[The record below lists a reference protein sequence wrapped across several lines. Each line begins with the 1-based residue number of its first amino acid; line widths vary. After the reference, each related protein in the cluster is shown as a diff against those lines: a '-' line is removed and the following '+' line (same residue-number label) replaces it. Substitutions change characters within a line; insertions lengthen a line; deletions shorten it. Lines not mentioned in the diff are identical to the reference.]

1 MRRRLYQRVGG
12 FDCGRIWG
20 DTAGGGGQDVGW
32 EGGSR
37 AAEWVIQMKEE
48 KNNTPLLT
56 LTS

>member
-20 DTAGGGGQDVGW
+20 DTAGDGGGQDVGW

-48 KNNTPLLT
+48 KIIHHC
-56 LTS
+56 